1 LLKNFL
7 LKITNFFFF
16 KKRFLFWFFTQEA
29 KHWCLG
35 PLGLIFFIFSFF
47 AFTVYPNLLLKK
59 IFNIVFSV
67 AYGHFSQIKLVG
79 PGYKIWVVNSFLFFK
94 LGYCVLLAQQIKRG
108 ILAKATRQRLVLF
121 ALQKVVLN
129 SFVEKILNLRLVNV
143 YSGKGILQKPITLKL
158 GKLRK

>member
-1 LLKNFL
+1 
-7 LKITNFFFF
+7 
-16 KKRFLFWFFTQEA
+16 
-29 KHWCLG
+29 
-35 PLGLIFFIFSFF
+35 
-47 AFTVYPNLLLKK
+47 
-59 IFNIVFSV
+59 
-67 AYGHFSQIKLVG
+67 
-79 PGYKIWVVNSFLFFK
+79 